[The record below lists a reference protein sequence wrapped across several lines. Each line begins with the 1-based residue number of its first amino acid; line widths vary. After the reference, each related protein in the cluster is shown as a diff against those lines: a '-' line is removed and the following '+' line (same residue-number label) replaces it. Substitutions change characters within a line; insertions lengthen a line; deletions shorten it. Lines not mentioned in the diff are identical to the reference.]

1 MRCYRAGPP
10 VRYDRAAMRILAL
23 SLKNVGPFDDA
34 RIEFLREPEDEPA
47 VTLITGE
54 NGTGKSIVL
63 DAIRAVFGEE
73 FAKVER
79 DITRDDVP
87 FEITIRHAIR
97 TDDSTAVREDTIVRR
112 SKGQIRYDDHFDLV
126 TLPRRVLGDSAAPPA
141 WVVDYWRPG
150 LPSGDYGIPA
160 LAKIDHRALY
170 QGALQGNLPAARVT
184 EWLCH
189 FDYLRDSHDPD
200 ERAVGE
206 AVFDAARRI
215 VEWSLLDGEFVA
227 VKRATLTP
235 MVRQAGQLVPLQNLS
250 SGNAYLIQH
259 MIGLLGRMYSLH
271 MLRGGDP
278 VKLLEASG
286 LLLIDEAENF
296 LHPIWQKRFLPGV
309 RAIFPNLQIV
319 ATTHSPFILASVPG
333 ARVYVCRYDRARGCC
348 TVTEE
353 SDGYA
358 ARPVDEIVASA
369 AFDHT
374 QPFGQEITDLLTHRK
389 AAIARG
395 DAAERE
401 RIERELIALNPT
413 HFAYL
418 DIDRELEAL
427 RRAG

>member
-1 MRCYRAGPP
+1 
-10 VRYDRAAMRILAL
+10 MRILGL
-23 SLKNVGPFDDA
+23 SLKNIGPFDDA
-34 RIEFLREPEDEPA
+34 QIEFLRAPEDEPP

-63 DAIRAVFGEE
+63 DTIRAIFGQA
-73 FAKVER
+73 FARVER
-79 DITRDDVP
+79 AITRDTQG
-87 FEITIRHAIR
+87 FEIKIRHAIR
-97 TDDSTAVREDTIVRR
+97 TDDSAAVRTDTVVR
-112 SKGQIRYDDHFDLV
+112 KAGGQVQYDDYSELL
-126 TLPRRVLGDSAAPPA
+126 TLPHDVLNGSVRPPP
-141 WVVDYWRPG
+141 WVVDFWRPG
-150 LPSGDYGIPA
+150 LPAGDHAIPA
-160 LAKIDHRALY
+160 LARINHRALY
-170 QGALQGNLPAARVT
+170 QDALQGNLQAARVT

-200 ERAVGE
+200 ERAVGA
-206 AVFDAARRI
+206 AVFEAARRI
-215 VEWSLLDGEFVA
+215 VAWSLLDGEFVA

-278 VKLLEASG
+278 SKLCEASG

-309 RAIFPNLQIV
+309 RAIFPNLQII

-333 ARVYVCRYDRARGCC
+333 ARVYVCRYDRARGSC
-348 TVTEE
+348 TISEE

-374 QPFGQEITDLLTHRK
+374 QPFGQEITDLLTRRK
-389 AAIARG
+389 AAVAQG
-395 DAAERE
+395 DAAECE
-401 RIERELIALNPT
+401 RIERELVARNPT
-413 HFAYL
+413 HFSYL
-418 DIDRELEAL
+418 DIDRELAML
-427 RRAG
+427 RRTG

>member
-1 MRCYRAGPP
+1 
-10 VRYDRAAMRILAL
+10 MRILGL
-23 SLKNVGPFDDA
+23 SLKNIGPFDDA
-34 RIEFLREPEDEPA
+34 QIEFLRAPEDQPA

-54 NGTGKSIVL
+54 NGTGKSVVL
-63 DAIRAVFGEE
+63 DAIREFFGYYFMSPTRDVLRDAAPFEVVLRHTISIDDTS
-73 FAKVER
+73 VER
-79 DITRDDVP
+79 THRVFQRVGGVLMVDGFEDLITLPDDVGRG
-87 FEITIRHAIR
+87 T
-97 TDDSTAVREDTIVRR
+97 RR
-112 SKGQIRYDDHFDLV
+112 
-126 TLPRRVLGDSAAPPA
+126 PPP

-170 QGALQGNLPAARVT
+170 KGALQGTLPAARVT

-215 VEWSLLDGEFVA
+215 VAWSLLDGEFVA

-278 VKLLEASG
+278 AKLLEASG

-333 ARVYVCRYDRARGCC
+333 ARVYVCRYDRPRGCC
-348 TVTEE
+348 TITEE

-358 ARPVDEIVASA
+358 SRPVDEIVASA

-374 QPFGQEITDLLTHRK
+374 QPFGQEITDLLTRRK
-389 AAIARG
+389 AAIAGG

-401 RIERELIALNPT
+401 RIERELVALNPT

-418 DIDRELEAL
+418 DIDRELAAL
-427 RRAG
+427 RRAS